1 LSKKKKA
8 AEAKQPVIN
17 ESYELVA
24 TDRLTPHP
32 RNVNRGDMVAI
43 GGSIAENGFYGAVVA
58 QKSTGHILAGNHRY
72 DSAVAAGIAA
82 VPVTWVDVDDDRA
95 LRILLADNRTTRLGH
110 DDQEALVALLQEIL
124 DDTQTLAGTG
134 FDEAALD
141 ELLAEVGITECAP
154 EGLTDE
160 DTVPEPL
167 AFPVTEPGDLW
178 VLGNHRLLCGDS
190 TSIDAVQRLMD
201 GDRADI
207 CITSPPYNAGSLE
220 IEGNK
225 STQKKYNNCSDA
237 WTEDQYRDFLV
248 QNINCI
254 LSCCD
259 DAFYN
264 IGLVEKNKRVIVDV
278 LSHYRSE
285 FKDIIYWNKS
295 TVAPHIQPGVI
306 NNKVEFISQGTADGV
321 GPEVLRRDRSPVAGL
336 HRQGSGTGV

>member
-1 LSKKKKA
+1 
-8 AEAKQPVIN
+8 
-17 ESYELVA
+17 
-24 TDRLTPHP
+24 
-32 RNVNRGDMVAI
+32 M
-43 GGSIAENGFYGAVVA
+43 
-58 QKSTGHILAGNHRY
+58 
-72 DSAVAAGIAA
+72 
-82 VPVTWVDVDDDRA
+82 
-95 LRILLADNRTTRLGH
+95 TTRKHL
-110 DDQEALVALLQEIL
+110 AALLQEIL
-124 DDTQTLAGTG
+124 ADTQTLAGTG
-134 FDEAALD
+134 FDETALD
-141 ELLAEVGITECAP
+141 ELLAEVGVTECEA

-160 DTVPEPL
+160 DAVPEPL

-190 TSIDAVQRLMD
+190 TSIDAVERLMD
-201 GDRADI
+201 GHRADI

-306 NNKVEFISQGTADGV
+306 NNKVEFI
-321 GPEVLRRDRSPVAGL
+321 LLFRR
-336 HRQGSGTGV
+336 RQTEISKCSVRTGYILERN